1 MVCPLLVVGSPA
13 SLTGFWA
20 LFWAVF
26 ENAVACLVLATFCPL
41 PPINSDLLPLAAG
54 AAVWPALVSLVFRL
68 GAGGLERLAQWLS
81 ARGCQNRSD
90 SPVGR
95 SGRPGLQTGPRN
107 WSGIPAGSETA
118 SSSLAGRGKK
128 STAGG
133 SVNMVAGGCATLA
146 SPKKSKKM
154 HYRCLSQESRW
165 SRSDDSGSGSEEEER
180 AATPARHIVRL
191 RVDRYPCLLLFIHS
205 IDSKL

>member
-1 MVCPLLVVGSPA
+1 MVCPLLIVGSPA

-54 AAVWPALVSLVFRL
+54 AAVWPAFVSLVFRL

-107 WSGIPAGSETA
+107 WSGIPAGPETA

-133 SVNMVAGGCATLA
+133 SVNNCGLLWGQIPYL
-146 SPKKSKKM
+146 SPK
-154 HYRCLSQESRW
+154 
-165 SRSDDSGSGSEEEER
+165 GV
-180 AATPARHIVRL
+180 A
-191 RVDRYPCLLLFIHS
+191 
-205 IDSKL
+205 